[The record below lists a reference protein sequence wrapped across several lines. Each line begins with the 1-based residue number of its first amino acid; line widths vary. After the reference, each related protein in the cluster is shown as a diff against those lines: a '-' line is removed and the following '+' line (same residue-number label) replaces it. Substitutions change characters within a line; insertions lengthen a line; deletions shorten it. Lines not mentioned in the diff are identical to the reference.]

1 MVEGTEAGAEGIV
14 IFPWNDHFD
23 TGIAV
28 IDAQHR
34 KLVDLLN
41 ILVIHMSRG
50 ADAPSLDSVFEE
62 LAAYVHRHF
71 EDEEAIWRKHLSGD
85 EILKNH
91 EHAHREFAEEIA
103 RLQESGLPHNEVMD
117 EIASFL
123 THWLAFHILES
134 DKRMAKVVLG
144 VVQGIS
150 IDEAKARANE
160 EMSGAMRVLIE
171 TILRMYDSLSVRTLE
186 LMREISKRHR
196 VEEKLRLAGNVIE
209 STIEAV
215 FVTDRRG
222 ILVDANPSFLRQ
234 IGLEEVSGKNVNILT
249 SGFFD
254 IGEQIWEKA
263 EKDGHYTGEVW
274 GRMPSG
280 ESEPVWMTLSA
291 VRDEGGEIANFVGI
305 FSGVSELIRRQRSL
319 EDVANHDM
327 LTGLP
332 NRRLLADRMGRAIAR
347 CERSDGRFAVCYMDL
362 DGFKG
367 VNDALGHA
375 AGDELLQE
383 VARRLTSCVRGMDT
397 VARLAGDE
405 FVLLLEDIPG
415 SGGCDS
421 LLQRILE
428 EIERPCQVR
437 GGHPKISASIGV
449 TIYPDD
455 SSPPPLLLEH
465 ADRALYSVKSS
476 GGSGF
481 EYY

>member
-1 MVEGTEAGAEGIV
+1 MEKGEAGSAERV
-14 IFPWNDHFD
+14 FIFPWNDNFD

-41 ILVIHMSRG
+41 ILVSHMTQG
-50 ADAPSLDSVFEE
+50 TDTPAVDAVFEE
-62 LAAYVHRHF
+62 LTAYVHRHF
-71 EDEEAIWRKHLSGD
+71 EDEEAIWRKHLAGD

-91 EHAHREFAEEIA
+91 EYAHRQFAEDIA
-103 RLQESGLPHNEVMD
+103 GLQGSGLSQNEVMD

-123 THWLAFHILES
+123 THWLAFHILEF

-144 VVQGIS
+144 VMQGLS
-150 IDEAKARANE
+150 LEEAKAKANE

-186 LMREISKRHR
+186 LMREISKRQR

-215 FVTDRRG
+215 FVTDRQG
-222 ILVDANPSFLRQ
+222 ILIDANPSFLRQ
-234 IGLEEVSGKNVNILT
+234 TGLEEVVGKNVNILT

-254 IGEQIWEKA
+254 IGRQIWEKA
-263 EKDGHYTGEVW
+263 ESEGHYTGEVW

-291 VRDEGGEIANFVGI
+291 VRDAGGGIAHFVGI
-305 FSGVSELIRRQRSL
+305 FSSVSELIGRQRNL
-319 EDVANHDM
+319 EDAANHDM

-347 CERSDGRFAVCYMDL
+347 SERSQNRFAICYMDL

-367 VNDALGHA
+367 VNDTFGHA

-383 VARRLTSCVRGMDT
+383 VARRLTSCVRSMDT

-405 FVLLLEDIPG
+405 FVVLLEDIPEMTD
-415 SGGCDS
+415 CDF

-428 EIERPCQVR
+428 EIARPYQVK
-437 GGHPKISASIGV
+437 GGNPKISASIGV
-449 TIYPDD
+449 TIHPDDD
-455 SSPPPLLLEH
+455 SSSPLLLEH

-476 GGSGF
+476 GGNGF